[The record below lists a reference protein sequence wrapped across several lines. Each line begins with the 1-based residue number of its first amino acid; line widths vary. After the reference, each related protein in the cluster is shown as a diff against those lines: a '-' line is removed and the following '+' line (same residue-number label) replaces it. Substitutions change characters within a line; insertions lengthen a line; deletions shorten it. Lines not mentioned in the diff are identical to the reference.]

1 MEAVVDGTR
10 IGGMVVVGA
19 AGAEAEV
26 EVEAGVGAVVGV
38 VVGTTIDEGA
48 LGEVDIDLGGITQSS
63 LAQSGKISGRGI
75 KLIDSCVSYLH
86 PRKVGT
92 CSAAI
97 KISLVR
103 CVW

>member
-19 AGAEAEV
+19 AGAEVEVEV
-26 EVEAGVGAVVGV
+26 EVEAGVGVGAVVGV

-48 LGEVDIDLGGITQSS
+48 LGEVDIDLGDITQSS

-86 PRKVGT
+86 HVKWERVVQRSKSV
-92 CSAAI
+92 
-97 KISLVR
+97 
-103 CVW
+103 